1 MRQRIFLCIE
11 ASAIYLSNLKEHV
24 MRKMYKNKKRSC
36 PLCKPYKRGCAIRWK
51 EKEKAA
57 LKRFAHAV
65 AEKKF
70 DEV

>member
-1 MRQRIFLCIE
+1 
-11 ASAIYLSNLKEHV
+11 

>member
-1 MRQRIFLCIE
+1 MHWNTLMH
-11 ASAIYLSNLKEHV
+11 LSNIKECE

-57 LKRFAHAV
+57 LKRFTRAV